1 MKKIFFFIFSTF
13 LTIQTECQVYQ
24 NDTAVDTYHGYE
36 LSDPYRYMENINNPE
51 VINWFKTKSEL
62 TDSLLNSIAKR
73 KYFIEKQKEH
83 DDNKQFEYSNI
94 VRTREN
100 NFFYLK
106 KTPSEKTSK
115 LYLKNKV
122 NGEET
127 LLFDSEKY
135 ENYIGFSITYFKP
148 SWNEKKV
155 LISLTKD
162 GNEFSNMLI
171 LDVDN
176 KILFPEIINHC
187 SPTSIGSVEW
197 LPDSSG
203 FIYSRFITT
212 DTSKDAFLNTES
224 VLHKVGTK
232 SDSYQVLFSKNNNID
247 IPIRS
252 EDFPIIYVD
261 NPKNKYSIS
270 IVAGA
275 TPYFDA
281 YYVLSEKLNTD
292 NPIWKP
298 LFKISDKVS
307 DFIQVNNDIV
317 YMTAKNA
324 TNFKICSTPFL
335 KPNFKNPKVLVDE
348 FKEEV
353 IKELGV
359 TKNGLFFTTLKNGVE
374 AKLYQVK
381 NNKPVE
387 IKIPK
392 PSGSI
397 SIETKGV
404 HSEYLNISI
413 QGWITEKS
421 TYIYDFEKNDFIEE
435 SVFESNGE
443 ENFDDLVVEEVLVKS
458 HDGEEVPLS
467 LIYKK
472 GLKRNGNNP
481 VLMRGYGAYG
491 VSMRPNPYY
500 GFLIWAREGGIYA
513 VAHVRGGGEKGD
525 KWYKG
530 GFKDTKPNTWKDF
543 IACTEYLIDNKYTS
557 NKKMSIWSGSAGGI
571 LIGRSMIERPDLFS
585 AVILDRG
592 ILNPIRQENSPNGAN
607 NTKEFGTVKDPKEFI
622 GLLEM
627 DSYHQLKSGV
637 NYPSTMI
644 ITGMNDKRI
653 APWQSSK
660 FAAKM
665 MKTNR
670 SNNPILFKA
679 FFDSG
684 HGIKFVNK
692 SEEYERMADVF
703 TFALWRSGELGY
715 Q

>member
-1 MKKIFFFIFSTF
+1 M
-13 LTIQTECQVYQ
+13 V
-24 NDTAVDTYHGYE
+24 
-36 LSDPYRYMENINNPE
+36 
-51 VINWFKTKSEL
+51 
-62 TDSLLNSIAKR
+62 
-73 KYFIEKQKEH
+73 
-83 DDNKQFEYSNI
+83 
-94 VRTREN
+94 
-100 NFFYLK
+100 
-106 KTPSEKTSK
+106 
-115 LYLKNKV
+115 
-122 NGEET
+122 
-127 LLFDSEKY
+127 
-135 ENYIGFSITYFKP
+135 
-148 SWNEKKV
+148 
-155 LISLTKD
+155 
-162 GNEFSNMLI
+162 I
-171 LDVDN
+171 LDVAN
-176 KILFPEIINHC
+176 QILFPEIISNC

-197 LPDSSG
+197 LPDSTG
-203 FIYSRFITT
+203 FIYSRFTTT

-224 VLHKVGTK
+224 VLHKVDTK
-232 SDSYQVLFSKNNNID
+232 SDSYKVLFSKKNNID

-298 LFKISDKVS
+298 LFKVSDKVS

-324 TNFKICSTPFL
+324 TNFKICSTPIL

-348 FKEEV
+348 FNEEV

-404 HSEYLNISI
+404 RSEYLNISI

-421 TYIYDFEKNDFIEE
+421 TYVYDFEKNDFTEE
-435 SVFESNGE
+435 SVFESNGK

-500 GFLIWAREGGIYA
+500 GFLLWAREGGIYA

-543 IACTEYLIDNKYTS
+543 IACTEYLIDKKYTS

-571 LIGRSMIERPDLFS
+571 LIGRSIIERPDLFS

-592 ILNPIRQENSPNGAN
+592 VLNPIRQENSPNGAN

-622 GLLEM
+622 GLFEM

-665 MKTNR
+665 MNVNE
-670 SNNPILFKA
+670 SNHPILFKA
-679 FFDSG
+679 FYDSG

-703 TFALWRSGELGY
+703 TFALWRAGNPEY
-715 Q
+715 QPTN